1 MRAAMVRI
9 YKRRRL
15 ETPSM
20 SDHSEIINVQA
31 MTGKLLKNGEVIAEY
46 KVETCDRCG
55 KISQLDP
62 FGYQKSHS
70 KENLIWFCKE
80 CR

>member
-1 MRAAMVRI
+1 
-9 YKRRRL
+9 
-15 ETPSM
+15 M
-20 SDHSEIINVQA
+20 SDYSEIINVQA

-55 KISQLDP
+55 KISRLDP

>member
-1 MRAAMVRI
+1 MSSFDWLGVA
-9 YKRRRL
+9 
-15 ETPSM
+15 M
-20 SDHSEIINVQA
+20 SDYSEIINIQA
-31 MTGKLLKNGEVIAEY
+31 MTGKLLKNGEVVAEY
-46 KVETCDRCG
+46 KVESCDRCS
-55 KISQLDP
+55 KITQLDP

>member
-1 MRAAMVRI
+1 
-9 YKRRRL
+9 
-15 ETPSM
+15 M
-20 SDHSEIINVQA
+20 SDYSEIINVQA
-31 MTGKLLKNGEVIAEY
+31 MTGKLLKNGEVVAEY
-46 KVETCDRCG
+46 KVETCDRCS
-55 KISQLDP
+55 KINQLDP